1 MAITISALKEAPGEN
16 RVALSPDVVRKLVK
30 SEYQVLIEKDA
41 GQQAF
46 YQDSAYTDAGAQV
59 VDRKTA
65 IEKASLIATI
75 DQPGDDVVDHLQAGQ
90 TLLGLL
96 ASLTDLEFV
105 KKLAAK
111 KVNAMAFELLPRTVS
126 RAQTMDV
133 LSSQASVAGYKA
145 ALLAADKFTRYF
157 PMMIT
162 AAGTAKP
169 TKVLV
174 LGTGVAGLQAIGTAK
189 RLGAMVSGYDIRP
202 ASRGEVE
209 SLGATFL
216 TTSVS
221 ATGEGGYARALTP
234 EETAQQQ
241 KELAGFI
248 AENDVI
254 ITTAQVPGRRP
265 PLLVTQDSVDNAKPG
280 TVFIDLA
287 ASELGGNVAGSKAD
301 DTVTTPNGAQII
313 AAGDMASQLPAS
325 ASDMFAKNVQ
335 AVINDVTKDGEL
347 VFDVDDEVVGEL
359 LATYQGEI
367 ISSRVRSA
375 MKLPDRHP
383 AKAEDAA
390 DEAHPDAADDSSE
403 KSKTKGA
410 D

>member
-1 MAITISALKEAPGEN
+1 MSITISALKEAPGEN

-30 SEYQVLIEKDA
+30 SDYQVLIEQGA
-41 GQQAF
+41 GERAF
-46 YQDSAYTDAGAQV
+46 YQDAVYTDAGAKV
-59 VDRKTA
+59 VDR
-65 IEKASLIATI
+65 ASAVKQATIIATV
-75 DQPGDDVVDHLQAGQ
+75 DQPGDDVVDQLQAGQ

-96 ASLTDLEFV
+96 SPLTDLDFV

-111 KVNAMAFELLPRTVS
+111 KVNALAFELLPRTVS

-145 ALLAADKFTRYF
+145 ALLAADRFSRYL

-241 KELAGFI
+241 AELAEFI
-248 AENDVI
+248 AQSDVV

-265 PLLVTQDSVDNAKPG
+265 PLLVTQKSVDEAKAG
-280 TVFIDLA
+280 KLFIDLA
-287 ASELGGNVAGSKAD
+287 ASELGGNVAGSKPSE
-301 DTVTTPNGAQII
+301 TVTTANDAQIVG
-313 AAGDMASQLPAS
+313 AGDMASQLPAS
-325 ASDMFAKNVQ
+325 ASDMYAKNVQ
-335 AVINDVTKDGEL
+335 SVITDITKDGEL

-367 ISSRVRSA
+367 ISSRERSA
-375 MKLPDRHP
+375 MDLPERHP
-383 AKAEDAA
+383 ASAEETPA
-390 DEAHPDAADDSSE
+390 DQPDD
-403 KSKTKGA
+403 KKGVDQA
-410 D
+410 